1 MIIDDYDA
9 AVALTEKLQTS
20 LPIKVRAGKEFLKTL
35 KQRGE
40 VANPDQEFVI
50 EHVKY
55 SGDMGGIMCVLASNP
70 EEKERYVVSITH
82 LNIDP
87 SHPLAT
93 EVQKYQRQRT
103 RKLMLEHQAGFA
115 AELLAQASAKKRK
128 RTSGFGK

>member
-9 AVALTEKLQTS
+9 AVALTEKLQET
-20 LPIKVRAGKEFLKTL
+20 LPIKARAGKEFLKTL
-35 KQRGE
+35 KERGE
-40 VANPDQEFVI
+40 VANPNKEFVI
-50 EHVKY
+50 ENVKY

-70 EEKERYVVSITH
+70 EEEERYVVSITH
-82 LNIDP
+82 LNIDS

-103 RKLMLEHQAGFA
+103 RKLMLEHQGGFS

-128 RTSGFGK
+128 RSSGFGK

>member
-1 MIIDDYDA
+1 MIIDNYDA
-9 AVALTEKLQTS
+9 AVALTEKLQAS
-20 LPIKVRAGKEFLKTL
+20 LPIKARAGKEFLKTL

-40 VANPDQEFVI
+40 ATDPDQEFLIDSVN
-50 EHVKY
+50 Y
-55 SGDMGGIMCVLASNP
+55 SGDMGGIMCALASNT

-82 LNIDP
+82 LIIDP
-87 SHPLAT
+87 NHPLAA

-103 RKLMLEHQAGFA
+103 RKLMPEHQEGFS